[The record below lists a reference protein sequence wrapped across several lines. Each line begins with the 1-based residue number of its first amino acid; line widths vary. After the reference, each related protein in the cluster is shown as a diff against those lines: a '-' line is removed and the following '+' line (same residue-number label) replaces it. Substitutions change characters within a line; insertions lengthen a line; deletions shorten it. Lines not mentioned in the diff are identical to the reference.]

1 MSELLK
7 KIIKDTN
14 NDFASIVDEGIESDV
29 NGFLDTGSYTFN
41 ALLSGSL
48 YGGIPDNKI
57 LALAGESATGKTF
70 FALGIV
76 AKFLSTFSDGV
87 VLYFDT
93 EQAVTSSMFEERGV
107 DPSRVAV
114 FPVATVEE
122 FRHQAIQIVDSYQ
135 ELPKN
140 EQKPMLMVLDSLGML
155 STLKEMTDTAEGK
168 TTKDMTRA
176 QVVKSTFRT
185 LTLKLG
191 QAGIPMIMT
200 NHTYDVIGSMFPQKE
215 MGGGSGLKYAAST
228 IVYLSK
234 KKVKEGTDII
244 GNIIH
249 CKLYK
254 GRLTKENSMVDVM
267 LNYDSGLNPY
277 YGLVELAIECDLFK
291 KVSTRIEL
299 PDGRKAY
306 EKTIYNDPEK
316 YFTDEV
322 MWELEQRVGK
332 LFKYGSAL
340 STQPEEQEVKEE
352 VNDSN

>member
-1 MSELLK
+1 MSKLIYDL
-7 KIIKDTN
+7 IKSSGNDLATVVSDGVEGDI
-14 NDFASIVDEGIESDV
+14 NDFV
-29 NGFLDTGSYTFN
+29 DTGSYSFN

-48 YGGIPDNKI
+48 YGGMANNKI
-57 LALAGESATGKTF
+57 LALAGESATGKTY

-76 AKFLSTFSDGV
+76 HKFLRDNPDGV

-93 EQAVTSSMFEERGV
+93 EQAVTSSMFEDRGV
-107 DPSRVAV
+107 DPQRIAV

-122 FRHQAIQIVDSYQ
+122 FRHQLISVVDNYK
-135 ELPKN
+135 ELPQADK
-140 EQKPMLMVLDSLGML
+140 KPMLVVLDSLGML
-155 STLKEMTDTAEGK
+155 STNKEMTDTAEGK

-176 QVVKSTFRT
+176 QVIKATFRT

-191 QAGIPMIMT
+191 AVGIPMIMT

-234 KKVKEGTDII
+234 KKVKDGTDVI

-254 GRLTKENSMVDVM
+254 SRLTKENSMVDVM
-267 LNYDSGLNPY
+267 LDYEKGLNPY
-277 YGLVELAIECDLFK
+277 YGLTDIAIKHGIFK

-306 EKTIYNDPEK
+306 EKTINNEPEK

-322 MWELEQRVGK
+322 MWEIEKVVANE
-332 LFKYGSAL
+332 FKYGSS
-340 STQPEEQEVKEE
+340 STEE
-352 VNDSN
+352 VVAEESSE